1 MSDLLPPQAAP
12 QPGPGPTGPAPNGPT
27 PTRPT
32 DGSSDGTPRPSAR
45 VVSLLTVALGAGVAI
60 VVAGGA
66 VFSGIA
72 SAVVRTESRT
82 IDARGIAELDVDI
95 SAGSLEVVF
104 GDVDEATLEVTSGGG
119 AERWVLERDGDELVV
134 ASPEWMLGAGWIFGG
149 SGRATLTLPQ
159 ALERTVL
166 DAQLSLAAGDL
177 EATGNFGDLDI
188 EMGAGDATVLGTAR
202 DLSADVSAG
211 RADLELAGV
220 VEAEL
225 TLSAGQLDARLT
237 GDAPDQ
243 VQIDVSAGSLD
254 LTLPEGTYDVASNVS
269 AGTVDNRLDTSPR
282 AAHRVVVEVSAG
294 QVVLRSAG

>member
-1 MSDLLPPQAAP
+1 MSDLLPPHAAP
-12 QPGPGPTGPAPNGPT
+12 QPGPGPTPTGPT

-45 VVSLLTVALGAGVAI
+45 VVSLLTVALGAGVAV

-104 GDVDEATLEVTSGGG
+104 GDVDDATLEVTSGGG

-159 ALERTVL
+159 ALERTAL

-188 EMGAGDATVLGTAR
+188 E
-202 DLSADVSAG
+202 
-211 RADLELAGV
+211 
-220 VEAEL
+220 
-225 TLSAGQLDARLT
+225 LDARLT
-237 GDAPDQ
+237 GDAPDE

-254 LTLPEGTYDVASNVS
+254 LILPEGTYDVASNVS
-269 AGTVDNRLDTSPR
+269 AGSVDNRLDTSSGAGP
-282 AAHRVVVEVSAG
+282 RVVVEVSAG
-294 QVVLRSAG
+294 HVVLRSAG